1 MVSAF
6 EKNIYTILFNLRA
19 YIFKCSIYAHTYKC
33 LTMVSA
39 FEKKMYTILITL
51 LATKLK
57 ENIGQ

>member
-1 MVSAF
+1 
-6 EKNIYTILFNLRA
+6 
-19 YIFKCSIYAHTYKC
+19 
-33 LTMVSA
+33 MVSA